1 MMNITFYNAFTALQ
15 AHQRHVEQIS
25 HNIANVNTPG
35 FKTQNV
41 RFEDVLYTQMN
52 MTNPGSLLRGHGVR
66 VGAIQSDFQQGPL
79 STTNQML
86 DFALMGP
93 GFFAKE
99 TPEGVVFTRQGAFNL
114 GSVANQTFLV
124 DSEGNFVLDTQQARI
139 ELNSTSLS
147 NEDISLIKDRIG
159 IFQFDHVQGLA
170 KANLTG
176 FFETESSRQ
185 AFIDVNAETTL
196 VQGAIELSNMNL
208 MDGMVALMKGQRAI
222 QVNARVIQT
231 ADQLEEMINNLR

>member
-1 MMNITFYNAFTALQ
+1 MNITFYNAFTALQ

-52 MTNPGSLLRGHGVR
+52 MNNPASMLRGHGVR
-66 VGAIQSDFQQGPL
+66 VGTILSDFQQGPL
-79 STTNQML
+79 RTTNQML
-86 DFALMGP
+86 DFAIMGP

-99 TPEGVVFTRQGAFNL
+99 TSQGVVYTRQGAFNL
-114 GSVANQTFLV
+114 GSVGDQTYLV
-124 DSEGNFVLDTQQARI
+124 DFEGNFVLDTQQQRI
-139 ELNSTSLS
+139 ELNSTTLS
-147 NEDISLIKDRIG
+147 TEDISFIKDRLG
-159 IFQFDHVQGLA
+159 IFQFDNVQGLV
-170 KANLTG
+170 KDNQTG
-176 FFETESSRQ
+176 FLESEASRQ
-185 AFIDVNAETTL
+185 SYIDNNAPTTL

-208 MDGMVALMKGQRAI
+208 MDGMVALMEGQKAI